1 MPLLDNEKHLL
12 FELFGLPYE
21 PIAVETGEYGIPIT
35 QAVLDPIQAPAT
47 RLQAAIVS
55 IDADETKVLRV
66 REILTAYNDLSLDP
80 SNIERNGYSLRPNK
94 NIRHFRRLL
103 FTYTGLIS
111 DVNTG
116 GNRLP
121 LG

>member
-1 MPLLDNEKHLL
+1 MSFSAFPTNRSQWKQGS
-12 FELFGLPYE
+12 F
-21 PIAVETGEYGIPIT
+21 GIPIT
-35 QAVLDPIQAPAT
+35 QAVLDPIQSPAV
-47 RLQAAIVS
+47 RLQAAIIS
-55 IDADETKVLRV
+55 IDADETKVSRV
-66 REILTAYNDLSLDP
+66 REILAAYNDLSLDR

-94 NIRHFRRLL
+94 NIRIYRRLL

-111 DVNTG
+111 DMNAG

>member
-1 MPLLDNEKHLL
+1 MPLSDNEKHLL
-12 FELFGLPYE
+12 FELFSLPYE

-35 QAVLDPIQAPAT
+35 QAVLDPIQSPVV

-66 REILTAYNDLSLDP
+66 REILAAYNDLSLDI
-80 SNIERNGYSLRPNK
+80 SNIDRNGYSLRPNK
-94 NIRHFRRLL
+94 NIRRYRQLL

-111 DVNTG
+111 DVNAG